1 MERVGSHDPLV
12 GWNPVTMT
20 SQEAQAYCTALA
32 KRSGSNFYYSF
43 FFLPPDRRDA
53 MHAVYAFCRE
63 VDSVVDE
70 PEPGSNPHD
79 RLARWREELASL
91 YRTERSTVAPPVE
104 ALSPVMTCLRGHI
117 RRLGI
122 PREYFDDIIA
132 GVAMDLTIKRYA
144 TFRDLYQYCYRVASA
159 VGLVCLKIFG
169 ARTPEAQTYA
179 INLGVAFQLTN
190 ILRDLKTDGAR
201 GRIYLPTEDL
211 TRFGYREQDLLAGA
225 YTPAFVNLMEFEC
238 RRAQEYYRAA
248 EAALPE
254 TDRRALVPAEIMRAI
269 YHTIL
274 ERIEARRYQVFN
286 RRITLS
292 PPHRLAV
299 ALRAW
304 LACRWSRRHS
314 TPAGLAAR

>member
-1 MERVGSHDPLV
+1 
-12 GWNPVTMT
+12 MT

-53 MHAVYAFCRE
+53 MHAVYAFCRK

-79 RLARWREELASL
+79 RLRRWREELGSL
-91 YRTERSTVAPPVE
+91 YRTGRSTAAPHTQP
-104 ALSPVMTCLRGHI
+104 LSPVMTCLGGHI
-117 RRLGI
+117 QRLGI
-122 PREYFDDIIA
+122 PREYFDDVIA
-132 GVAMDLTIKRYA
+132 GVEMDLTIKRYG

-159 VGLVCLKIFG
+159 VGLICLKIFG

-201 GRIYLPTEDL
+201 GRIYLPMEDL
-211 TRFGYREQDLLAGA
+211 KQFGYSEQDLLAGT
-225 YTPAFVNLMEFEC
+225 YTPAFVSLMEFEC

-254 TDRRALVPAEIMRAI
+254 ADRRSLVPAEVMRAI

-274 ERIEARRYQVFN
+274 ERIEACRYQVFS

-299 ALRAW
+299 ALKAW
-304 LACRWSRRHS
+304 LACRLASRHS
-314 TPAGLAAR
+314 PPAGIAAR

>member
-1 MERVGSHDPLV
+1 
-12 GWNPVTMT
+12 MT

-79 RLARWREELASL
+79 RLARWREELAGQ
-91 YRTERSTVAPPVE
+91 YRTERNTVSPPVE
-104 ALSPVMTCLRGHI
+104 VLSPVMTCLGGHI

-169 ARTPEAQTYA
+169 ARAPEAQTYA
-179 INLGVAFQLTN
+179 INLGIAFQLTN

-201 GRIYLPTEDL
+201 GRIYLPMEDL
-211 TRFGYREQDLLAGA
+211 TRFGHSEQDLLAGA

-238 RRAQEYYRAA
+238 RRAQEYYRVA

-254 TDRRALVPAEIMRAI
+254 ADRRALVPAEIMRAI

-274 ERIEARRYQVFN
+274 ERIEACHYRVFS

-299 ALRAW
+299 ALKAW
-304 LACRWSRRHS
+304 LACRLSGRRS

>member
-1 MERVGSHDPLV
+1 
-12 GWNPVTMT
+12 MT
-20 SQEAQAYCTALA
+20 SQEAQAFCTALA

-70 PEPGSNPHD
+70 PAPGSNPHD

-91 YRTERSTVAPPVE
+91 YRTERSAVAPPVE
-104 ALSPVMTCLRGHI
+104 ALSPVMTCLGGHI

-169 ARTPEAQTYA
+169 ARAPEAQTYA
-179 INLGVAFQLTN
+179 INLGIAFQLTN

-201 GRIYLPTEDL
+201 GRIYLPMEDL
-211 TRFGYREQDLLAGA
+211 TRFGHSEQDLLAGA

-254 TDRRALVPAEIMRAI
+254 ADRRALVPAEIMRAI

-274 ERIEARRYQVFN
+274 ERIKACRYRVFN

-299 ALRAW
+299 ALKAW
-304 LACRWSRRHS
+304 LVCRLSGRRS

>member
-1 MERVGSHDPLV
+1 
-12 GWNPVTMT
+12 MT
-20 SQEAQAYCTALA
+20 SQEAQAYCTTLA

-53 MHAVYAFCRE
+53 MHAVYAFCKE

-79 RLARWREELASL
+79 RLARWREELGSL
-91 YRTERSTVAPPVE
+91 YRTGRSAAASRAQSLP
-104 ALSPVMTCLRGHI
+104 PVMTCLGEHI

-122 PREYFDDIIA
+122 PRDYFDDIIA
-132 GVAMDLTIKRYA
+132 GVEMDLTVSRYA
-144 TFRDLYQYCYRVASA
+144 TFRELYQYCYRVASA

-169 ARTPEAQTYA
+169 TRTAEAQTYA

-190 ILRDLKTDGAR
+190 ILRDLKTDAAC

-211 TRFGYREQDLLAGA
+211 KRFGYREEDLLAGA
-225 YTPAFVNLMEFEC
+225 YTPAFVDLMEFEC

-248 EAALPE
+248 VAALPE
-254 TDRRALVPAEIMRAI
+254 TDRRSLVPAEIMRAI

-274 ERIEARRYQVFN
+274 ERIEACRYQVFS

-299 ALRAW
+299 ALKAW
-304 LACRWSRRHS
+304 LGSRLSKRHS

>member
-1 MERVGSHDPLV
+1 
-12 GWNPVTMT
+12 MT

-79 RLARWREELASL
+79 RLARWREELAGQ
-91 YRTERSTVAPPVE
+91 YRTERNTVSPPVE
-104 ALSPVMTCLRGHI
+104 VLSPVMTCLGGHI

-169 ARTPEAQTYA
+169 ARAPEAQTYA
-179 INLGVAFQLTN
+179 INLGIAFQLTN

-201 GRIYLPTEDL
+201 GRIYLPMEDL
-211 TRFGYREQDLLAGA
+211 TRFGHSEQDLLAGA

-254 TDRRALVPAEIMRAI
+254 ADRRALVPAEIMRAI

-274 ERIEARRYQVFN
+274 ERIEACHYRVFS

-299 ALRAW
+299 ALKAW
-304 LACRWSRRHS
+304 LACRLSGRRS

>member
-1 MERVGSHDPLV
+1 
-12 GWNPVTMT
+12 MT
-20 SQEAQAYCTALA
+20 SQEAQAYCTTLA

-79 RLARWREELASL
+79 RLARWREELAGQ
-91 YRTERSTVAPPVE
+91 YRTERNTVSPPVE
-104 ALSPVMTCLRGHI
+104 VLSPVMTCLGGHI

-169 ARTPEAQTYA
+169 ARAPEAQTYA
-179 INLGVAFQLTN
+179 INLGIAFQLTN

-201 GRIYLPTEDL
+201 GRIYLPMEDL
-211 TRFGYREQDLLAGA
+211 TRFGHSEQDLLAGA

-248 EAALPE
+248 DAALPE
-254 TDRRALVPAEIMRAI
+254 ADRRALVPAEIMRAI

-274 ERIEARRYQVFN
+274 ERIEACRYRVFS

-299 ALRAW
+299 ALKAW
-304 LACRWSRRHS
+304 LACRLSGRRS

>member
-1 MERVGSHDPLV
+1 
-12 GWNPVTMT
+12 MT
-20 SQEAQAYCTALA
+20 SQEAQAYCTTLA

-53 MHAVYAFCRE
+53 MHAVYAFCQE
-63 VDSVVDE
+63 VDRVVDK

-91 YRTERSTVAPPVE
+91 YRTERSTVAPPVQP
-104 ALSPVMTCLRGHI
+104 LSSVMTCLGGHI

-132 GVAMDLTIKRYA
+132 GVEMDLTINRYT

-169 ARTPEAQTYA
+169 TRTPEAQTYA
-179 INLGVAFQLTN
+179 INLGIAFQLTN

-201 GRIYLPTEDL
+201 GRIYLPMEDL
-211 TRFGYREQDLLAGA
+211 ARFGYSEQDLLAGA

-238 RRAQEYYRAA
+238 RRAQEYYRTAD
-248 EAALPE
+248 AALPE
-254 TDRRALVPAEIMRAI
+254 ADRRSLVPAEIMRAI

-274 ERIEARRYQVFN
+274 ERIEACRYQVFS

-292 PPHRLAV
+292 PPYRLAI
-299 ALRAW
+299 ALKAW
-304 LACRWSRRHS
+304 LACRLSRRHS

>member
-1 MERVGSHDPLV
+1 
-12 GWNPVTMT
+12 MT

-104 ALSPVMTCLRGHI
+104 ALSPVMTCLGGHI

-190 ILRDLKTDGAR
+190 ILRDLRTDGAC

-211 TRFGYREQDLLAGA
+211 TRFGHSEQNLLAGA

-254 TDRRALVPAEIMRAI
+254 ADRRALVPAEIMRAI

-274 ERIEARRYQVFN
+274 DRIEACRYRVFS

-299 ALRAW
+299 ALKAW
-304 LACRWSRRHS
+304 LACRLSGRRS

>member
-1 MERVGSHDPLV
+1 
-12 GWNPVTMT
+12 MT
-20 SQEAQAYCTALA
+20 SQEAQAYCTTLA

-79 RLARWREELASL
+79 RLARWREELASQ
-91 YRTERSTVAPPVE
+91 YRAERSTVVPTIQP
-104 ALSPVMTCLRGHI
+104 LSPVMTCLGEHI

-169 ARTPEAQTYA
+169 ARAPEAQTYA
-179 INLGVAFQLTN
+179 INLGIAFQLTN

-201 GRIYLPTEDL
+201 GRIYLPMEDL
-211 TRFGYREQDLLAGA
+211 TRFGHSEQDLLAGA

-254 TDRRALVPAEIMRAI
+254 ADRRALVPAEIMRAI

-274 ERIEARRYQVFN
+274 ERIEACRYRVFS

-299 ALRAW
+299 ALKAW
-304 LACRWSRRHS
+304 LACRLSGRRS
-314 TPAGLAAR
+314 TPAGLAAQ

>member
-1 MERVGSHDPLV
+1 
-12 GWNPVTMT
+12 MT
-20 SQEAQAYCTALA
+20 SQEAQVYCTALA

-70 PEPGSNPHD
+70 PEPGSNPYD

-91 YRTERSTVAPPVE
+91 YRTERSTVAPP
-104 ALSPVMTCLRGHI
+104 AQPLSPVMTCLRGHI

-132 GVAMDLTIKRYA
+132 GVEMDLTIKRYA

-169 ARTPEAQTYA
+169 ARTPEAQSYA

-190 ILRDLKTDGAR
+190 ILRDLKTDGTR
-201 GRIYLPTEDL
+201 GRIYLPMEDL
-211 TRFGYREQDLLAGA
+211 TRFGYSEQDLLAGA

-248 EAALPE
+248 VAALPE
-254 TDRRALVPAEIMRAI
+254 ADRRALVPAEIMRAI

-274 ERIEARRYQVFN
+274 ERIEACRYRVFS

-299 ALRAW
+299 ALKAW
-304 LACRWSRRHS
+304 LTCRLSGRHS
-314 TPAGLAAR
+314 TPAGFAAR

>member
-1 MERVGSHDPLV
+1 
-12 GWNPVTMT
+12 
-20 SQEAQAYCTALA
+20 
-32 KRSGSNFYYSF
+32 
-43 FFLPPDRRDA
+43 
-53 MHAVYAFCRE
+53 
-63 VDSVVDE
+63 
-70 PEPGSNPHD
+70 
-79 RLARWREELASL
+79 
-91 YRTERSTVAPPVE
+91 
-104 ALSPVMTCLRGHI
+104 MTCLGEHV

-122 PREYFDDIIA
+122 PWEYFDDIIA
-132 GVAMDLTIKRYA
+132 GVEMDLTITRYT

-169 ARTPEAQTYA
+169 ARTPEAQSYA

-190 ILRDLKTDGAR
+190 ILRDLKTDGTR

-211 TRFGYREQDLLAGA
+211 KRFGYREEDLLAGA
-225 YTPAFVNLMEFEC
+225 YTPAFVDLMEFEC

-248 EAALPE
+248 VAALPE
-254 TDRRALVPAEIMRAI
+254 TDRRSLVPAEIMRAI

-274 ERIEARRYQVFN
+274 ERIEACRYQVFS

-299 ALRAW
+299 ALKAW
-304 LACRWSRRHS
+304 LGSRLSRRHS

>member
-1 MERVGSHDPLV
+1 
-12 GWNPVTMT
+12 MT
-20 SQEAQAYCTALA
+20 SQEAQAYCTTLA

-53 MHAVYAFCRE
+53 MHAVYAFCKE
-63 VDSVVDE
+63 VDSIVDE

-79 RLARWREELASL
+79 RLARWREELGSL
-91 YRTERSTVAPPVE
+91 YRTGRSTAASRAQSLP
-104 ALSPVMTCLRGHI
+104 PVMTCLGEHV

-132 GVAMDLTIKRYA
+132 GVEMDLTVNRYA
-144 TFRDLYQYCYRVASA
+144 TFRELYQYCYRVASA

-169 ARTPEAQTYA
+169 TRTPEAQTYA

-225 YTPAFVNLMEFEC
+225 YTPAFINLMEFEC

-248 EAALPE
+248 EAVLPD

-304 LACRWSRRHS
+304 LACRLSRRHS

>member
-1 MERVGSHDPLV
+1 
-12 GWNPVTMT
+12 MT

-79 RLARWREELASL
+79 RLARWREELAGQ
-91 YRTERSTVAPPVE
+91 YRTERNTVSPPVE
-104 ALSPVMTCLRGHI
+104 VLSPVMTCLGGHI

-169 ARTPEAQTYA
+169 ARAPEAQTYA
-179 INLGVAFQLTN
+179 INLGIAFQLTN

-201 GRIYLPTEDL
+201 GRIYLPMEDL
-211 TRFGYREQDLLAGA
+211 TRFGHSEQDLLAGA

-254 TDRRALVPAEIMRAI
+254 ADRRALVPAEIMRAI

-274 ERIEARRYQVFN
+274 ERIEAYRYRVFS

-299 ALRAW
+299 ALKAW
-304 LACRWSRRHS
+304 LACRLSGRRS